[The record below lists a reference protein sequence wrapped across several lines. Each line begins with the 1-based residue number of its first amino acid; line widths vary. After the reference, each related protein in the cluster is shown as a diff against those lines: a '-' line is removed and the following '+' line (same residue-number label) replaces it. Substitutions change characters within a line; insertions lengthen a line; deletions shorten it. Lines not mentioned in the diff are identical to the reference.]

1 MSEGFQPILQRL
13 VERVPGALGAIFAD
27 WDGEPVGTFAPDIAP
42 LDIQIIG
49 AQWGLVWT
57 QVQKALARARLGAPL
72 ELYVDGVNGAV
83 MVREVGEGYY
93 VVLTTKRDCHLATAK
108 RELDRGVGELKA
120 EM

>member
-1 MSEGFQPILQRL
+1 LSSFTDILQRM

-27 WDGEPVGTFAPDIAP
+27 WDGEPVGTFAPDIAA
-42 LDIQIIG
+42 LDIEIIG

-57 QVQKALARARLGAPL
+57 QVQKALARAKLGRPL
-72 ELYVDGVNGAV
+72 ELIVDGERGSAL
-83 MVREVGEGYY
+83 VREVSESYY

-108 RELDRGVGELKA
+108 RELDRGVDELKA